1 VAPVATMRI
10 QTREEINHEAGRDAF
25 LGPRLDPG
33 LQIMVVYTTPEGT
46 LGALKAADALA
57 KDLNARVGLIVT
69 EVVPFRLP
77 LDQPR
82 VSVEFLK
89 ERQDVLVSNAGIE
102 SQEIRVQ
109 ICLCRDRKHTLHRL
123 LPPRSLVV
131 IGGRRNWW
139 SSREQRLETFLARL
153 GHHVVFVDVGTE
165 ARTDTRSTLADEQTR
180 STETRSPG
188 N

>member
-1 VAPVATMRI
+1 VVPVATMRI
-10 QTREEINHEAGRDAF
+10 QTHEEINREVGQDAF
-25 LGPRLDPG
+25 LGPRPDPG
-33 LQIMVVYTTPEGT
+33 LQVVVVYTTPEGT

-57 KDLNARVGLIVT
+57 KDLNARVGLVVT

-89 ERQDVLVSNAGIE
+89 ERQDDLVSKAGIE

-109 ICLCRDRKHTLHRL
+109 ICLCRDRKHTLHKL

-153 GHHVVFVDVGTE
+153 GHHVVFVEVGAE
-165 ARTDTRSTLADEQTR
+165 SRVALLSGVAGDQTR
-180 STETRSPG
+180 STESSSLG

>member
-1 VAPVATMRI
+1 MRI
-10 QTREEINHEAGRDAF
+10 QTPEEIKREAGHDAF

-33 LQIMVVYTTPEGT
+33 LQVTVVYTTLEGT
-46 LGALKAADALA
+46 LGALKAADTLA
-57 KDLNARVGLIVT
+57 KDLNARVAMIVT

-82 VSVEFLK
+82 VPVQFLQD
-89 ERQDVLVSNAGIE
+89 RQDDLVSRAGIE

-109 ICLCRDRKHTLHRL
+109 ICLCRDRKHTLHEL

-153 GHHVVFVDVGTE
+153 GHHVVFVEVGAE
-165 ARTDTRSTLADEQTR
+165 SRTDKDSSTADGPTL
-180 STETRSPG
+180 STKGTILGS
-188 N
+188 